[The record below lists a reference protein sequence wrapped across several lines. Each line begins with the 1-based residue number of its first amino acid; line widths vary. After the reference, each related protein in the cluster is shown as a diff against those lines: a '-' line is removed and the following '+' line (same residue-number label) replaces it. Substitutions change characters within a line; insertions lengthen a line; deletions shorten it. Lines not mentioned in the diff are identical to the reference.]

1 MPGGMVT
8 RSVRLRSV
16 RPSPRH
22 TGHGFSTILPAPR
35 QRPHIVTLT
44 IWPSIVERTWRTS
57 PVPLHWGH
65 VTGLEPGSAPV
76 PAHVSQVPSAVNVT
90 SFSAP
95 WIASSKV
102 SRRS

>member
-22 TGHGFSTILPAPR
+22 TGQGFSTIRPAPR
-35 QRPHIVTLT
+35 QRPQVVTLT

-57 PVPLHWGH
+57 PVPLHWGQ
-65 VTGLEPGSAPV
+65 VMGCEPGSAPL
-76 PAHVSQVPSAVNVT
+76 PAQVSQVPSAVKVM